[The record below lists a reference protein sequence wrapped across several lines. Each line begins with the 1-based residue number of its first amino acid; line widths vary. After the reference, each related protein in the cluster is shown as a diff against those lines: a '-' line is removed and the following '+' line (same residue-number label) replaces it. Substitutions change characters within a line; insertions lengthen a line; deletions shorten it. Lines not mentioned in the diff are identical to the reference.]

1 MNSNIDD
8 RKNNFLAS
16 LKTLFG
22 TPNGV
27 ADAVYSREQCV
38 AALIAANAGVLT
50 PCYSVLPA
58 WLVQSKSRR
67 AGRGKYYIPE
77 MVVLDNIQISMP
89 SDTVEEDYSES
100 FSETLTSTET
110 CGTISNMNS
119 NTYNLAMPSSDVSL
133 VPTKN
138 DTFVPWGHY
147 EDIATILASK
157 QFAPVYIT
165 GMSGNGKTTMVE
177 QICASA
183 ARECI
188 RVNITAETDEDDLIG
203 GFRLVNGE
211 TKFVFGGVVQAM
223 QRGSILLLDEIDLGT
238 ERMMCLQPVLEG
250 KGIYIKKIG
259 MFIKPAVGFNVVA
272 TANTKGKGESD
283 RFVGTRCM
291 NEAFL
296 DRFSYWF
303 EQDYADRTIEAR
315 IIIRKM
321 KAFGKEDKEFAQYLT
336 KWAETIRMGF
346 KEGGLDDIITTRRLE
361 EVCKAFAIF
370 GDKEKA
376 IKLTLTRFDASTKE
390 AFFNLY
396 TKIDPTILPV
406 PEGMPEAPVKA
417 PSAEQ
422 QKIAELKAQLE
433 KLSNAYPHM
442 AGVIPS
448 IPSEDTDT
456 DTQYAIN
463 A

>member
-1 MNSNIDD
+1 MNSNIDR
-8 RKNNFLAS
+8 RKQKFLKA
-16 LKTLFG
+16 LTELYG
-22 TPNGV
+22 IPACIGEARYT
-27 ADAVYSREQCV
+27 REQC
-38 AALIAANAGVLT
+38 INAFHYT
-50 PCYSVLPA
+50 YKMDATRDNYTTLPA
-58 WLVQSKSRR
+58 WLVNDKTRR
-67 AGRGKYYIPE
+67 VGRALYSIPE
-77 MVVLDNIQISMP
+77 AVVLEIVLAAEKIES
-89 SDTVEEDYSES
+89 SDEDC
-100 FSETLTSTET
+100 LTEPET
-110 CGTISNMNS
+110 CDTMSSMNS
-119 NTYNLAMPSSDVSL
+119 NTFNLVAPSSDVSL
-133 VPTKN
+133 VPMKN
-138 DTFVPWGHY
+138 DTFVPWGHHD
-147 EDIATILASK
+147 DISTILKSK

-177 QICASA
+177 QICASSG
-183 ARECI
+183 RECI

-203 GFRLVNGE
+203 GFRLINGE

-223 QRGSILLLDEIDLGT
+223 QRGAILLLDEIDLGT

-259 MFIKPAVGFNVVA
+259 AFIKPAVGFNVVA

-321 KAFGKEDKEFAQYLT
+321 KAYGKEDKDFAQYLV

-370 GDKEKA
+370 GDKQKA
-376 IKLTLTRFDASTKE
+376 IKLTLTRFDPATQD

-396 TKIDPTILPV
+396 TKIDPTILPA
-406 PEGMPEAPVKA
+406 PEGMEKGTPA
-417 PSAEQ
+417 PSNQNDDVMKAIQEVIDQ
-422 QKIAELKAQLE
+422 LDAKIATKHTV
-433 KLSNAYPHM
+433 SPH
-442 AGVIPS
+442 IDPN
-448 IPSEDTDT
+448 
-456 DTQYAIN
+456 TQYAVH

>member
-1 MNSNIDD
+1 MFNMNSIDN
-8 RKNNFLAS
+8 RKTNFLKALTRVVGAPS
-16 LKTLFG
+16 SI
-22 TPNGV
+22 GV
-27 ADAVYSREQCV
+27 AVYSRDDCN
-38 AALIAANAGVLT
+38 AALSSANVHGEE
-50 PCYSVLPA
+50 CYKVLPA
-58 WLVQSKSRR
+58 WLVQDSTRR
-67 AGRGKYYIPE
+67 AGRGLYKIPE
-77 MVVLDNIQISMP
+77 MVVIPADSIKF
-89 SDTVEEDYSES
+89 EDSSED
-100 FSETLTSTET
+100 FLTSTPSSD
-110 CGTISNMNS
+110 TISNMNS
-119 NTYNLAMPSSDVSL
+119 SNYNLVMPSNDVSL
-133 VPTKN
+133 VPVKN

-147 EDIATILASK
+147 DDINSILASK

-177 QICASA
+177 QICAASG
-183 ARECI
+183 RECI

-203 GFRLVNGE
+203 GFRLINGE

-223 QRGSILLLDEIDLGT
+223 QRGAILLLDEIDLGT

-259 MFIKPAVGFNVVA
+259 AFVKPAVGFNVVA

-303 EQDYADRTIEAR
+303 EQDYADKTIEAR

-321 KAFGKEDKEFAQYLT
+321 KAFGREDKEFAQYLV

-346 KEGGLDDIITTRRLE
+346 KAGGYDDILTTRRLE

-370 GDKEKA
+370 NDKTKA
-376 IKLTLTRFDASTKE
+376 IKLTLTRFDPATQD

-396 TKIDPTILPV
+396 TKIDPTILPPV
-406 PEGMPEAPVKA
+406 EGMEPTPA
-417 PSAEQ
+417 PSSTVATQ
-422 QKIAELKAQLE
+422 DDVAKAIQ
-433 KLSNAYPHM
+433 S
-442 AGVIPS
+442 VIDHLDSKHGINNTNNPIS
-448 IPSEDTDT
+448 TN
-456 DTQYAIN
+456 YAVH

>member
-1 MNSNIDD
+1 MCNMNSIDN
-8 RKNNFLAS
+8 RKQNFLDALVS
-16 LKTLFG
+16 LYG
-22 TPNGV
+22 AAGSIAEAN
-27 ADAVYSREQCV
+27 YSREQCV
-38 AALIAANAGVLT
+38 QALLASEE
-50 PCYSVLPA
+50 PRYSVLPA
-58 WLVQSKSRR
+58 WLTQDPTRR
-67 AGRGKYYIPE
+67 ASRGVYKIPE
-77 MVVLDNIQISMP
+77 MVVLEGAFIPAEN
-89 SDTVEEDYSES
+89 EEKTCEPV
-100 FSETLTSTET
+100 LTSPET
-110 CGTISNMNS
+110 FGTITPMNS
-119 NTYNLAMPSSDVSL
+119 STYNLVMPSSDVPL
-133 VPTKN
+133 IPVKN

-147 EDIATILASK
+147 DDISTILASK

-165 GMSGNGKTTMVE
+165 GLSGNGKTTMIE
-177 QICASA
+177 QICASSG
-183 ARECI
+183 RDLI

-223 QRGSILLLDEIDLGT
+223 QRGAILLLDEIDLGT

-259 MFIKPAVGFNVVA
+259 MFVKPAPGFNVVA
-272 TANTKGKGESD
+272 TANTKGRGESD

-303 EQDYADRTIEAR
+303 EQDYADKTVEAR

-321 KAFGKEDKEFAQYLT
+321 KAYGKEDKEFAQYLV
-336 KWAETIRMGF
+336 KWAETIRLGF

-370 GDKEKA
+370 SNKEKA
-376 IKLTLTRFDASTKE
+376 IRLTLTRFDPATQE

-406 PEGMPEAPVKA
+406 PEGMKAENTTPAPV
-417 PSAEQ
+417 PTP
-422 QKIAELKAQLE
+422 
-433 KLSNAYPHM
+433 N
-442 AGVIPS
+442 V
-448 IPSEDTDT
+448 
-456 DTQYAIN
+456 DTQYAVN